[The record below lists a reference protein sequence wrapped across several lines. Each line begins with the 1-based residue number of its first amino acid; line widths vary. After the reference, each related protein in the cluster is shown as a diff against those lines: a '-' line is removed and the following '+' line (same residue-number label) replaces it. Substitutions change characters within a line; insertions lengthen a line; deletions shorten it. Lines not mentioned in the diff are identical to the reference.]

1 MSTSLLI
8 AKERQPGSPFGLGQK
23 QAKNLWRKRA
33 TVAPYFEKIRRK
45 CATVARYSILY
56 RFLCNP
62 MQRASQK
69 TKKYGA
75 NAPQLHAIRCSIDF
89 CGMLCNETAFN
100 PVQAWLSG
108 FAALC
113 RSTTTVGTASIH
125 HAQATQMF
133 GEKASVSGQ
142 ALSPNACGGAKCL
155 DLYIGI
161 QYTHLNFFWK
171 AVKK

>member
-1 MSTSLLI
+1 
-8 AKERQPGSPFGLGQK
+8 
-23 QAKNLWRKRA
+23 
-33 TVAPYFEKIRRK
+33 
-45 CATVARYSILY
+45 
-56 RFLCNP
+56 
-62 MQRASQK
+62 
-69 TKKYGA
+69 
-75 NAPQLHAIRCSIDF
+75 
-89 CGMLCNETAFN
+89 MLCNETAFN

-142 ALSPNACGGAKCL
+142 AFSPNVCGGAKCL

-171 AVKK
+171 AAKK